1 MSVDWLSFAYA
12 ALIALSLLGVD
23 AVVHSGTVVTEV
35 AVAPQ
40 MSRLTTPSVDAATLQ
55 SEFDGQLNAIATM
68 PSLSAPEIIRSSN
81 ENGVAI
87 TLAKAVNV
95 EPLARALQAE
105 FVAEP
110 DSARLALFVEGGE
123 VRGLISGQSRGG
135 VNFREVVTPDK
146 DERLV
151 DFVRRCAVIGGSR
164 LAPHRTALY
173 LLNKHAAD
181 GDFQSVVGL
190 AERSKAMLA
199 PTPIS
204 PDRALFDNVIGI
216 VHLFQNDPKAARLSF
231 DAAIAADPNNAVASL
246 NAAFTD
252 IQLDEYRK
260 AADRMRQLV
269 DGAPPRNNVLLATA
283 YTTWAAARL
292 GMRDPAGAERLLKQA
307 LAIYPESAT
316 AYQLWSDAKKAG
328 GDSAGS
334 AELRQKALEAAG
346 TFENYPEIAT
356 LYFQLA
362 WQDGAP
368 LRRSKFNNPEVMSFH

>member
-1 MSVDWLSFAYA
+1 MDFFSFAYA
-12 ALIALSLLGVD
+12 ALIAISLLGVD
-23 AVVHSGTVVTEV
+23 AIVHAGTVVTEV
-35 AVAPQ
+35 VVAPQ
-40 MSRLTTPSVDAATLQ
+40 INKLNTPSVDTATLQ

-68 PSLSAPEIIRSSN
+68 PSLSAPAIIRSSN

-87 TLAKAVNV
+87 SLAKAVNV
-95 EPLARALQAE
+95 EPLARALQSE
-105 FVAEP
+105 FVADP

-123 VRGLISGQSRGG
+123 VRGLVTGLSRKGLD
-135 VNFREVVTPDK
+135 FREVVIPNK
-146 DERLV
+146 DEHLV
-151 DFVRRCAVIGGSR
+151 DFVRRCAVVGGSR

-173 LLNKHAAD
+173 LLAKHAGD
-181 GDFQSVVGL
+181 GDFQAAVDL

-199 PTPIS
+199 PTPLS
-204 PDRALFDNVIGI
+204 ADRALFDNLIGI
-216 VHLFQNDPKAARLSF
+216 VRLFRNDPKAARQSF
-231 DAAIAADPNNAVASL
+231 DAAIAADPTSAVPAL

-252 IQLDEYRK
+252 IQLDDYRK

-269 DGAPPRNNVLLATA
+269 EVTPPRNAVLLSTA

-307 LAIYPESAT
+307 LEVYPDSST
-316 AYQLWSDAKKAG
+316 AYALWADTKKAT
-328 GDSAGS
+328 GDQAG
-334 AELRQKALEAAG
+334 AEALHQKALAATG

-368 LRRSKFNNPEVMSFH
+368 IRRSTFDNPEIASFH